1 MDVRTSFTCFPLF
14 SCAGTKIQQF
24 LEYKK
29 LLYICVENIKIIIV
43 CAHKDNEKIRCFSDI
58 TETVIEQMSR
68 IRIKDIAQMADVSV
82 GTVDRVL
89 HGRSGVS
96 EASRKRVEEIL
107 KQLDYQ
113 PNMYAS
119 ALATNKKYTYA
130 CLLPQH
136 EAGEYW
142 TAVEAGIQEATATY
156 SDFNIQVHLSYYDP
170 YDYLSFEQASCQIVD
185 MQPDGVLFAPTAP
198 QYTQPFTEALN
209 RLNIP
214 YIYIDSNIKEQ
225 PALSFFGQN
234 SHQSGHFAARMLTLL
249 AGKNAQEIAIFR
261 KINEGVVGSN
271 QQERREIG
279 FREYMK
285 LHHPDCR
292 IWALDLHAKRDGE
305 DTPMLDDFFAAHP
318 TLKNGITFNSKAYII
333 GEYLQTKQM
342 TDFNLVGY
350 DLLQRN
356 VECLRQGSISFL
368 IAQQPT
374 LQGFDGIKTLCDH
387 LILKKEVTHI
397 NFMPIDL
404 LTKEN
409 IDFYYNR

>member
-1 MDVRTSFTCFPLF
+1 M
-14 SCAGTKIQQF
+14 CAYTKAT
-24 LEYKK
+24 K
-29 LLYICVENIKIIIV
+29 
-43 CAHKDNEKIRCFSDI
+43 KIRCFNGI
-58 TETVIEQMSR
+58 TETVIKQMSR

-136 EAGEYW
+136 EIGEYW

-156 SDFNIQVHLSYYDP
+156 SDFNIQAHLSYYDP
-170 YDYLSFEQASCQIVD
+170 YDYLSFEQASCQIVN

-234 SHQSGHFAARMLTLL
+234 SHQSGHFAARMLMLL
-249 AGKNAQEIAIFR
+249 AGKEAQEIAIFR
-261 KINEGVVGSN
+261 KINEGIVGSN

-292 IWALDLHAKRDGE
+292 IWELDLHAKRDGE

-333 GEYLQTKQM
+333 GEYLQKKQM

-356 VECLRQGSISFL
+356 VECLRQGSIFFL